1 MWEING
7 LPLHVLALHGAVILG
22 PVSALIALAYALLP
36 RYRDR
41 LRWVTLVAVLVGVGA
56 IWVAY
61 LSGENFFDSSR
72 FDNFKGEA
80 LEKIE
85 KHEGY
90 AETLRLIASGF
101 GFVTILATWLHDR
114 TGATRMLL
122 SALVVVGAVLTLIW
136 TILTGDAGAQAVWG
150 S

>member
-1 MWEING
+1 MEING
-7 LPLHVLALHGAVILG
+7 LPLHVLALHGAVVLG
-22 PVSALIALAYALLP
+22 PLSALVALAYALLP

-41 LRWVTLVAVLVGVGA
+41 LRWVTLVAVVVGVGA
-56 IWVAY
+56 IWLAY
-61 LSGENFFDSSR
+61 LSGENFFESSR
-72 FDNFKGEA
+72 FDNFRGEA

-90 AETLRLIASGF
+90 AETLRLMASGF
-101 GFVTILATWLHDR
+101 GIVTVLATWLHDR
-114 TGATRMLL
+114 AGATRMVL
-122 SALVVVGAVLTLIW
+122 SALVVVGAVLTMVW

>member
-22 PVSALIALAYALLP
+22 PLSALIAVAYAVLP

-41 LRWVTLVAVLVGVGA
+41 LRWLTLVAVLIGVGA

-61 LSGENFFDSSR
+61 LSGEHFFDSSR
-72 FDNFKGEA
+72 FDNFSGPA

-90 AETLRLIASGF
+90 AETLRLMASGF
-101 GFVTILATWLHDR
+101 GIATILATWLHDR
-114 TGATRMLL
+114 AGATRMLL
-122 SALVVVGAVLTLIW
+122 SALVIVGAALTLVW
-136 TILTGDAGAQAVWG
+136 TVLTGDAGSQAVWG
-150 S
+150 T

>member
-7 LPLHVLALHGAVILG
+7 LPLHVLALHGAVVLG
-22 PVSALIALAYALLP
+22 PLSALIALAYAVLP

-41 LRWVTLVAVLVGVGA
+41 LRWITLVAVLIGVGA

-61 LSGENFFDSSR
+61 LSGQNFFDSSR
-72 FDNFKGEA
+72 FDNFRGEA

-90 AETLRLIASGF
+90 AETLRLMASGF
-101 GFVTILATWLHDR
+101 AIVTVLATWQHER

-136 TILTGDAGAQAVWG
+136 TILTGDAGAQAVW

>member
-7 LPLHVLALHGAVILG
+7 LPLHVLALHGAVVLG
-22 PVSALIALAYALLP
+22 PLSALIALAYAVLP

-41 LRWVTLVAVLVGVGA
+41 LRWITLVAVLTGVGA
-56 IWVAY
+56 IWVTY

-72 FDNFKGEA
+72 FDNFRGEA

-90 AETLRLIASGF
+90 AETLRLMASGF
-101 GFVTILATWLHDR
+101 AIVTVLATWQHER

-136 TILTGDAGAQAVWG
+136 TILTGDAGAQAVW

>member
-1 MWEING
+1 MEING
-7 LPLHVLALHGAVILG
+7 LPLHVLALHGAVVLG
-22 PVSALIALAYALLP
+22 PLSALIALAYAVLP

-41 LRWVTLVAVLVGVGA
+41 LRWVALVAVLIGVGS

-61 LSGENFFDSSR
+61 LSGQNFFESSR
-72 FDNFKGEA
+72 FDNFRGEA

-85 KHEGY
+85 THQGY
-90 AETLRLIASGF
+90 AETLRLMASGF
-101 GFVTILATWLHDR
+101 GIVTILATWLHDR
-114 TGATRMLL
+114 AGATRTLL
-122 SALVVVGAVLTLIW
+122 SVLVVVGAVLTLIW